1 MSVKFEPVFLV
12 SLLPQHE
19 NHEEKVCKADENS
32 HDVTNQDGVIDLF
45 LLIVATIFRLAFY

>member
-19 NHEEKVCKADENS
+19 NNTEKVCKADKNS
-32 HDVTNQDGVIDLF
+32 HDVTNHDGVIDLF
-45 LLIVATIFRLAFY
+45 LLIDAIMFRLAIY